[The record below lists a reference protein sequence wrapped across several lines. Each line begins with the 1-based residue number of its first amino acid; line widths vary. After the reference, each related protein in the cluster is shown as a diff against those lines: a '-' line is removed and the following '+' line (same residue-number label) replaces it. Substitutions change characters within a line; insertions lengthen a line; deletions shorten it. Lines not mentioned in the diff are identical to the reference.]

1 MSILTA
7 TIASENPFF
16 QPFATLHGTPPFDKI
31 KTEHYEPAFIKAIE
45 QHQAEIDEIAAN
57 PQPPTFQNTIV
68 AMEFASEMLN
78 RVSSVFFNLLSA
90 ESNDEMMEI
99 SQRISPLLSE
109 HSNNINLNEQLFE
122 RVKTVYNTRFT
133 SRLNPEQIRLTE
145 QYFQRFENSG
155 ATLVGENREIYRRLS
170 TELAQATLNFGQNN
184 LRAINAFEMLLTDEA
199 EIAGLPQDV
208 LDAAVARAREKGK
221 SGWLFDLSAP
231 SFTAFMRHSSRRDL
245 REKLFMAFHTRT
257 IQDNEFD
264 NQENVRTIVNHRL
277 QIANLFGHRNFAEF
291 VLKNKMAQNPE
302 AVFQFLENLTTAY
315 SPATHQEV
323 QDLQEFASNIHGKPF
338 EIQLWDWNFYA
349 EKLRNERFD
358 LNDEMTRPYFELENV
373 KRGIFGLATKLWG
386 LTFVKNPDIAVYHPE
401 VDAFEVFDED
411 GAFLAVLYTDFHPR
425 SGKRSG
431 AWMTSFRNQFIKN
444 GKNNRP
450 HISIVMNFTRPTE
463 TRPALLT
470 FDEVDIFL
478 HEMGHAL
485 HGILSNVTYPSMAG
499 TNVYRDFVEMPSHLM
514 ENWLREVEFLN
525 TFAFHFETGE
535 PMPAE
540 LVQRIIDAANFKVGY
555 LCLRQLG
562 FGYLDMAWH
571 TLEEPF
577 DGDIRL
583 FEQKAMSPVRLL
595 PIVPAISISTQFDH
609 IFSGGYAAGYYSY
622 KWAEV
627 LEADAFSLFQKYG
640 IFNRET
646 ARSLRSTIL
655 ERGNT
660 EDPMTLFIR
669 FRGQEPSIDAKLRRS
684 GINIV
689 CKK

>member
-1 MSILTA
+1 MSIIT
-7 TIASENPFF
+7 TIIASENPFF

-31 KTEHYEPAFIKAIE
+31 KTEHYEPAFIKAMEI
-45 QHQAEIDEIAAN
+45 HQAEIDGIVAN
-57 PQPPTFQNTIV
+57 REVPTFQNTIV
-68 AMEFASEMLN
+68 AMEFAGEMLN
-78 RVSSVFFNLLSA
+78 RVSAVFFNLLSA

-109 HSNNINLNEQLFE
+109 HSNNITLNEQLFE
-122 RVKTVYNTRFT
+122 RVQTVYNMRFT
-133 SRLNPEQIRLTE
+133 SGLTPEQIRLTE
-145 QYFQRFENSG
+145 HYFQRFENSG
-155 ATLVGENREIYRRLS
+155 ATLVGEDREIYRRLS

-184 LRAINAFEMLLTDEA
+184 LRAINAFEMLLTDET
-199 EIAGLPQDV
+199 EIVGLPQDV
-208 LDAAVARAREKGK
+208 LDAAAIRAREKGK
-221 SGWLFDLSAP
+221 SGWLFNLSAP
-231 SFTAFMRHSSRRDL
+231 SFTAFMRHSARRDL

-257 IQDNEFD
+257 IQGNEFD

-277 QIANLFGHRNFAEF
+277 QMANLFGHRNFAEF
-291 VLKNKMAQNPE
+291 VLKNKMAKNPE
-302 AVFQFLENLTTAY
+302 TVFRFLENLSTAY
-315 SPATHQEV
+315 SPTAKQEV
-323 QDLQEFASNIHGKPF
+323 KDFQAFASNIHGKPF
-338 EIQLWDWNFYA
+338 EIQQWDWNFYA
-349 EKLRNERFD
+349 EQLRNERFD

-373 KRGIFGLATKLWG
+373 KRGVFGLATHLWG

-411 GAFLAVLYTDFHPR
+411 GTFLAVLYTDFHPR

-431 AWMTSFRNQFIKN
+431 AWMTSFRNQFVRDGEN
-444 GKNNRP
+444 HRP

-485 HGILSNVTYPSMAG
+485 HGILSNVTYPSLAG

-514 ENWLREVEFLN
+514 ENWLREVEFLD
-525 TFAFHFETGE
+525 TFAFHFETGK

-540 LVQRIIDAANFKVGY
+540 LVQRIIDAANFKTGF

-583 FEQKAMSPVRLL
+583 FEQKAMQPVRLL
-595 PIVPAISISTQFDH
+595 PIVPAMSISTQFDH

-622 KWAEV
+622 KWAAV

-646 ARSLRSTIL
+646 ARSLRKNIL

-660 EDPMTLFIR
+660 EDPMALFIR

-684 GINIV
+684 GIE
-689 CKK
+689 